1 VRHSYSEQRVTGT
14 GSHDARPLVSVTSAF
29 FNTGPFL
36 LDMIKSI
43 LAQTFTDWELVLLD
57 DGSTDGSLALVQ
69 SVADPRVRVFTNG
82 TNRGRSFSLNRLT
95 GLARG
100 RYIARMDSDDLSA
113 PRRLAR
119 QVEFLERH
127 ADVDAVGTEVVY
139 ISRDCIPM
147 GQRRFPATHAEICR
161 TPLHYFGIGHGTI
174 LARRT
179 WFERFRY
186 DESINLAVDANL
198 FLCTYA
204 QSTFA
209 NIAEP
214 LYYYRFEP
222 SFQLRKQLVT
232 RRIMARYFFDY
243 CRRNGRF
250 DQALWLA
257 AAQCAKAAATILLFA
272 SGFQGRLFRRRFE
285 PLNAEQSAEHV
296 RTLEQIRNLPIML
309 RDRSESAGRC
319 VAGEPAG

>member
-1 VRHSYSEQRVTGT
+1 MTETASLG
-14 GSHDARPLVSVTSAF
+14 ARPLVSVTSAF
-29 FNTGPFL
+29 YNTGPFL

-43 LAQTFTDWELVLLD
+43 LAQTFTDWELVVLD
-57 DGSTDGSLALVQ
+57 DGSTDGSLALAQ
-69 SVADPRVRVFTNG
+69 SIADPRVRVFTNG

-113 PRRLAR
+113 PTRLAR

-127 ADVDAVGTEVVY
+127 ADVDAVGTGVVY
-139 ISRDCIPM
+139 ISRDCIPL
-147 GQRRFPATHAEICR
+147 GQRRFPAAHAEICR

-209 NIAEP
+209 NIAAP

-222 SFQLRKQLVT
+222 SFRLRKQLMT
-232 RRIMARYFFDY
+232 RWIMARYFFDY

-257 AAQCAKAAATILLFA
+257 AAQGAKAVTTILLFA
-272 SGFQGRLFRRRFE
+272 TGLQGRLFRRRFE
-285 PLNAEQSAEHV
+285 PLRNEQSAEHV
-296 RTLEQIRNLPIML
+296 RTLEHIRNLPIMW
-309 RDRSESAGRC
+309 RDCSESTGCSAAGK
-319 VAGEPAG
+319 PAG